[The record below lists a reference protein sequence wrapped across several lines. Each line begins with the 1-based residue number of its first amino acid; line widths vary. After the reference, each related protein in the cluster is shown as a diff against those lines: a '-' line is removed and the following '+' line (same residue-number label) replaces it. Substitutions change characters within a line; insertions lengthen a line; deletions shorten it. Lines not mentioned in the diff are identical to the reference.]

1 MDNNRNTLLRRNVES
16 DGTTLD
22 LSSGFRGGRRSIGA
36 EPPSSPTRPANT
48 PGAPRGPWPEP
59 SNDLERAYLADYL
72 ATREQ
77 RAYDADVH
85 ARVSP
90 DPVTWCFLHDEAVD
104 DCSGCEKAHARYGI
118 SRRWGT
124 R

>member
-1 MDNNRNTLLRRNVES
+1 MTAPHPRFAT
-16 DGTTLD
+16 
-22 LSSGFRGGRRSIGA
+22 SIPSEA
-36 EPPSSPTRPANT
+36 EARFA
-48 PGAPRGPWPEP
+48 P

-90 DPVTWCFLHDEAVD
+90 DPVVWCFLHDEAVD
-104 DCSGCEKAHARYGI
+104 DCTGCEKAHARYGI

>member
-48 PGAPRGPWPEP
+48 PGAPRG
-59 SNDLERAYLADYL
+59 AD
-72 ATREQ
+72 A
-77 RAYDADVH
+77 H
-85 ARVSP
+85 AAVSP

>member
-36 EPPSSPTRPANT
+36 EPPSSPPRPANT
-48 PGAPRGPWPEP
+48 PGAP
-59 SNDLERAYLADYL
+59 DYL

-77 RAYDADVH
+77 RAYDADAH
-85 ARVSP
+85 AAVSP